1 MNDIVY
7 PDKGHKKADE
17 TARRRALSAI
27 ADLSNDLTLIRQR
40 EELRQ
45 MGMRPATPEE
55 ANGRGYPPV
64 TDHDPREDKLPA
76 WARESLGGLRSSLSA
91 EQARVR
97 ELEQQVE
104 LLKGLAAEKQ
114 NGHAY
119 SDTVL
124 VLDDED
130 ATEVPLGDGRE
141 IRFSDFYSVRF
152 GAHDDTANVRVLVIT
167 TDAKMTI
174 RPTNF
179 SQEIIIA
186 RA

>member
-1 MNDIVY
+1 M
-7 PDKGHKKADE
+7 
-17 TARRRALSAI
+17 
-27 ADLSNDLTLIRQR
+27 
-40 EELRQ
+40 
-45 MGMRPATPEE
+45 
-55 ANGRGYPPV
+55 
-64 TDHDPREDKLPA
+64 TDRDPREDKLPV
-76 WARESLGGLRSSLSA
+76 W
-91 EQARVR
+91 VR
-97 ELEQQVE
+97 ELIGQLRSDVQAGRDRVATLESEME
-104 LLKGLAAEKQ
+104 LHRRLAREKQ
-114 NGHAY
+114 NAHAY

-130 ATEVPLGDGRE
+130 GTEIPLGDGRE